1 MGEGNPRHCA
11 GVRPRATKPKGAG
24 PSLGATGNE
33 TKHRNPYTILYKS
46 SAKAVIDTLSIV
58 ESLTDAG
65 VEQKQAKAHA
75 QAIANAI
82 SEQRKDGVMHSDL
95 ADLKAG
101 IAANKEAII
110 ANKEAIIANKAAIIA
125 NKAVIIANKAVIDA
139 NKAGIDTLKWMAG
152 VNMAITLALFAV
164 VLAG

>member
-1 MGEGNPRHCA
+1 M
-11 GVRPRATKPKGAG
+11 
-24 PSLGATGNE
+24 
-33 TKHRNPYTILYKS
+33 
-46 SAKAVIDTLSIV
+46 IDTLSIV

-125 NKAVIIANKAVIDA
+125 NKAGIDA
-139 NKAGIDTLKWMAG
+139 LKWMAG

>member
-1 MGEGNPRHCA
+1 M
-11 GVRPRATKPKGAG
+11 
-24 PSLGATGNE
+24 
-33 TKHRNPYTILYKS
+33 
-46 SAKAVIDTLSIV
+46 IDTLSIV

-101 IAANKEAII
+101 IAANKAGI
-110 ANKEAIIANKAAIIA
+110 
-125 NKAVIIANKAVIDA
+125 VA
-139 NKAGIDTLKWMAG
+139 NKAGIDALKWMAG

>member
-1 MGEGNPRHCA
+1 M
-11 GVRPRATKPKGAG
+11 
-24 PSLGATGNE
+24 
-33 TKHRNPYTILYKS
+33 
-46 SAKAVIDTLSIV
+46 IDTLSIV

-75 QAIANAI
+75 QAIANAM
-82 SEQRKDGVMHSDL
+82 SEQRKDAATHSDL

-101 IAANKEAII
+101 I
-110 ANKEAIIANKAAIIA
+110 
-125 NKAVIIANKAVIDA
+125 VA
-139 NKAGIDTLKWMAG
+139 NKAGIDALKWMAG